1 MLFAA
6 TFASLFDLARQTH
19 FPPPHHRAQVSPATI
34 ATSATQR
41 HLPSSH
47 RHHQQIVRFTAR
59 EGIAGPASHLDTR
72 RCQIPREDPV
82 PRANDTMSASKT
94 GLPARP
100 LHDQAGTKRSRP
112 CDACRRRKSKCVT
125 EEGNSMCVLC
135 RFHNQACKYEEAP
148 QPRKRSAVR
157 GGTAD
162 SQPPS
167 KRGRTIHI
175 RPGTGVEEYDTLP
188 GPSLLKRTLGLQN
201 SHHSEYVGPN
211 AIPDVYGGQRL
222 DRYDEQGDDHSKPEA
237 EYIRFVHPS
246 AAFRIIPDVRTA
258 GYDQERSDIDEIER
272 TAAGHGPE
280 LVQLYFRIV
289 HPSFPILHKEVFVE
303 KYGRSFREFAPPLLA
318 AVYLLASS
326 YWAYSEALAKVRR
339 INTDA
344 LQTLAFNALQN
355 TMRRPKLSTI
365 QAGLLLSQHQ
375 KAFMGPV
382 PNEQRDRLTVQLVNL
397 AHGLGIHLDSSQW
410 DIPDWEIGLRRRI
423 GWGLYVQ
430 DKFSALLESR
440 PSLISNEE
448 WDVESLS
455 EDDFPETTEDDTEG
469 SSEVGRGRLVYTHMA
484 DLSAILADILS
495 SLFSAR
501 GCRAIDS
508 SMNRLASSLEQ
519 IKPLQ
524 IKLKEWSLT
533 LPESL
538 KMDSAASMKLS
549 SVGYLRLA
557 YLTIEV
563 CIHRVLIRA
572 LATTDYP
579 DPTMVQV
586 VRLAA
591 KERLSNATDFV
602 QRLQAQHLLSFW
614 YFPSAKC
621 CALIY
626 AFGQALQDTAES
638 EHERAQ
644 YATKLKEFK
653 WTLKVNSEAGAT
665 FMQQALAFISQPV
678 RVSSLPVDNSS
689 TTTSPVSMPF
699 SAQSTEA
706 PPAQQ
711 WLPHPTADGSMPY
724 GAFSPNYG
732 LDHIGFPDPNAMFAH
747 LPTDLQGSW
756 PPGMS

>member
-1 MLFAA
+1 
-6 TFASLFDLARQTH
+6 
-19 FPPPHHRAQVSPATI
+19 
-34 ATSATQR
+34 
-41 HLPSSH
+41 
-47 RHHQQIVRFTAR
+47 
-59 EGIAGPASHLDTR
+59 
-72 RCQIPREDPV
+72 
-82 PRANDTMSASKT
+82 
-94 GLPARP
+94 
-100 LHDQAGTKRSRP
+100 
-112 CDACRRRKSKCVT
+112 
-125 EEGNSMCVLC
+125 MCVLC
-135 RFHNQACKYEEAP
+135 KFHNQACKYEEAP
-148 QPRKRSAVR
+148 QPRKRSAAQ
-157 GGTAD
+157 GYAGSTAE

-167 KRGRTIHI
+167 KRSRMIHI

-201 SHHSEYVGPN
+201 SHHSEYVGAN

-222 DRYDEQGDDHSKPEA
+222 DRFDEHGDDHSKTDT

-246 AAFRIIPDVRTA
+246 AAFRIIPDICTA
-258 GYDQERSDIDEIER
+258 GYDQERSDIVAIEE

-289 HPSFPILHKEVFVE
+289 HPSFPILHKEVFIE

-318 AVYLLASS
+318 AVYLLASA
-326 YWAYSEALAKVRR
+326 YWAYSEALANVRR
-339 INTDA
+339 IDTDS
-344 LQTLAFNALQN
+344 LQVLAFNALQN

-365 QAGLLLSQHQ
+365 QAGLLLSQYQ

-382 PNEQRDRLTVQLVNL
+382 PNEQRDRLTVQLVNI

-423 GWGLYVQ
+423 GWGLYMQ

-440 PSLISNEE
+440 PSLISHEE
-448 WDVESLS
+448 WDVEPLS
-455 EDDFPETTEDDTEG
+455 EEDFPETTEDDTEG

-495 SLFSAR
+495 TLFSAR
-501 GCRAIDS
+501 GARAIDS
-508 SMNRLASSLEQ
+508 STNRLAASLEQ

-524 IKLKEWSLT
+524 IRLKDWSLT

-586 VRLAA
+586 VRVAA

-626 AFGQALQDTAES
+626 AFGQALQDTAQS
-638 EHERAQ
+638 DDERAQ

-653 WTLKVNSEAGAT
+653 WTLKVNSEAGAS
-665 FMQQALAFISQPV
+665 FMRQALAFINQPV
-678 RVSSLPVDNSS
+678 RVSSQHIDNSS
-689 TTTSPVSMPF
+689 VTTSPVSTGF
-699 SAQSTEA
+699 AGQRTEA
-706 PPAQQ
+706 SPAQQ
-711 WLPHPTADGSMPY
+711 WLPHPATNGSITY
-724 GAFSPNYG
+724 GGMLPNYG
-732 LDHIGFPDPNAMFAH
+732 LDHNGFPDPGMFAH
-747 LPTDLQGSW
+747 LPSFDGSW
-756 PPGMS
+756 LPGMS

>member
-1 MLFAA
+1 
-6 TFASLFDLARQTH
+6 
-19 FPPPHHRAQVSPATI
+19 
-34 ATSATQR
+34 
-41 HLPSSH
+41 
-47 RHHQQIVRFTAR
+47 
-59 EGIAGPASHLDTR
+59 
-72 RCQIPREDPV
+72 
-82 PRANDTMSASKT
+82 
-94 GLPARP
+94 
-100 LHDQAGTKRSRP
+100 
-112 CDACRRRKSKCVT
+112 
-125 EEGNSMCVLC
+125 MCVLC
-135 RFHNQACKYEEAP
+135 KFHNQACKYEEAP
-148 QPRKRSAVR
+148 QPRKRSAAQ
-157 GGTAD
+157 GSAGSTAE

-167 KRGRTIHI
+167 KRSRTIHI

-222 DRYDEQGDDHSKPEA
+222 ERYDGESDDHSQPEA
-237 EYIRFVHPS
+237 EHIRFVHPS
-246 AAFRIIPDVRTA
+246 AAFRIIPDIRTP
-258 GYDQERSDIDEIER
+258 GYDQERSDIDEIEK

-289 HPSFPILHKEVFVE
+289 HPSFPILHKEVFIE
-303 KYGRSFREFAPPLLA
+303 KYGRSFCEFAPPLLA

-326 YWAYSEALAKVRR
+326 YWAYSEALAAVRR
-339 INTDA
+339 IDTDR
-344 LQTLAFNALQN
+344 LQVLAFNALQN

-365 QAGLLLSQHQ
+365 QAGLLLSQYQ

-382 PNEQRDRLTVQLVNL
+382 PNEQRDRLTVQLVNI

-410 DIPDWEIGLRRRI
+410 DIPDWEVGVRRRI
-423 GWGLYVQ
+423 GWGLYMQ

-440 PSLISNEE
+440 PSLISHEE
-448 WDVESLS
+448 WDVEPLS
-455 EDDFPETTEDDTEG
+455 EEDFPETTEDDTEG

-495 SLFSAR
+495 TLFSAR

-508 SMNRLASSLEQ
+508 SINRLAASLEQ

-524 IKLKEWSLT
+524 IRLKDWSLT

-572 LATTDYP
+572 LATTEYL

-586 VRLAA
+586 VRVAA

-626 AFGQALQDTAES
+626 AFGQALQDTAQTE
-638 EHERAQ
+638 EERAQ
-644 YATKLKEFK
+644 YSTKLKEFK
-653 WTLKVNSEAGAT
+653 WTLKVNSEAGAS
-665 FMQQALAFISQPV
+665 FMKQALAFISQPV
-678 RVSSLPVDNSS
+678 RITSQHVDHSSV
-689 TTTSPVSMPF
+689 TTSPVSMGF
-699 SAQSTEA
+699 AVQGTEA
-706 PPAQQ
+706 SPAQQ
-711 WLPHPTADGSMPY
+711 WFPHPTTNGSIPY
-724 GAFSPNYG
+724 GPLHGDYS
-732 LDHIGFPDPNAMFAH
+732 LDHTGFPDPNAMFVH
-747 LPTDLQGSW
+747 LPNDLDGSW
-756 PPGMS
+756 LPGMS